1 MSHSRPVTMAFRIL
15 EYDVRSIKLLNDIYV
30 DMAQIIKLAISCCLK
45 NSHVRI
51 YQFIDTYYQTVMQVS
66 DDEDFDRWELK
77 ANYVLDSL
85 LSKTVIHFEIM
96 FKQTVLEYITPFNLF
111 DVHSVTVNGG
121 IAYVSFNTTPI

>member
-15 EYDVRSIKLLNDIYV
+15 EYDVRAIKLLNDIYV
-30 DMAQIIKLAISCCLK
+30 DLAQIIKLGIECCLK
-45 NSHVRI
+45 NSHVPI
-51 YQFIDTYYQTVMQVS
+51 YQFIDTYYQTVMQVA

-96 FKQTVLEYITPFNLF
+96 FKQIVLEYIAPFNLF

-121 IAYVSFNTTPI
+121 IAYVRFNTTPR